1 MSVKRL
7 GLPWL
12 IALVIIPLLV
22 ATIGY
27 AVSTRSPSG
36 RASSAPSTSAGAPTI
51 SLAAF
56 TMARNGNSVTLT
68 GDFPDESAKAALLKV
83 LKSTLPAGVGIVDQ
97 IRIDPA
103 VDALDFAKAKPV
115 FTDSA
120 SIADF
125 TLTVGGDT
133 ITLAG
138 TAASPDQKNTIDT
151 DAKRIWSNLNVVDN
165 LAITSPAA
173 SSSPGAPAPCA
184 NLQSAINTLTDGAL
198 TFDSNLGSLTA
209 SDEQVLTRVADKLK
223 ACPNAHVAING
234 YADSTGNTSLNV
246 PLSEERAQAVAGFL
260 QAHGVPGDRL
270 TTTGFG
276 SADPI
281 APNGT
286 DDGRAQNRRVEIVV
300 S

>member
-1 MSVKRL
+1 VSVKRL

-12 IALVIIPLLV
+12 IALVIIPLLIAV
-22 ATIGY
+22 IGH
-27 AVSTRSPSG
+27 AVSTRS
-36 RASSAPSTSAGAPTI
+36 ASDRGSPAPSTSAGAPTI

-56 TMARNGNSVTLT
+56 SMARNGDSVTLT
-68 GDFPDESAKAALLKV
+68 GAFPDESAKAALLKV
-83 LKSTLPAGVGIVDQ
+83 LGSALPAGVGVVDQ

-115 FTDSA
+115 FADSA

-138 TAASPDQKNTIDT
+138 TAASPDQKDTIDT
-151 DAKRIWSNLNVVDN
+151 EAKRIWSNLNVVDN
-165 LAITSPAA
+165 LAVNSPTSAPPGAAA
-173 SSSPGAPAPCA
+173 SCA
-184 NLQSAINTLTDGAL
+184 DLQSAINTLTDGAL
-198 TFDSNLGSLTA
+198 TFESNLGSLTA

-223 ACPNAHVAING
+223 ACPNARVAING

-246 PLSEERAQAVAGFL
+246 PLSEQRAQTVAAYL
-260 QAHGVPGDRL
+260 EAHGVPGDRL

-276 SADPI
+276 SANPV

>member
-12 IALVIIPLLV
+12 IALVVIPLLI
-22 ATIGY
+22 AAIGY
-27 AVSTRSPSG
+27 ATSMRSPSG
-36 RASSAPSTSAGAPTI
+36 AVSAPVPTNAGAPKI

-56 TMARNGNSVTLT
+56 SMTRDGNSVTLT

-83 LKSTLPAGVGIVDQ
+83 LNGALGPGVNIVDQ
-97 IRIDPA
+97 IRINPA

-115 FTDSA
+115 FSDSA

-125 TLTVGGDT
+125 TLAVSGET

-151 DAKRIWSNLNVVDN
+151 DAKRVWSTLNVVDT
-165 LAITSPAA
+165 LAVNPPAGSPSPSAAA
-173 SSSPGAPAPCA
+173 SCT
-184 NLQSAINTLTDGAL
+184 NLQSAINSLTDGAL
-198 TFDSNLGSLTA
+198 TFESNVGSLTP
-209 SDEQVLTRVADKLK
+209 SDEQVLTRVADQLK
-223 ACPNAHVAING
+223 ACPNAHAAISG

-246 PLSEERAQAVAGFL
+246 PLSEERAQTVAGFL
-260 QAHGVPGDRL
+260 EAHGVPGDRL
-270 TTTGFG
+270 STTGFG
-276 SADPI
+276 SANPI

-286 DDGRAQNRRVEIVV
+286 DDGRAQNRRVEIVI